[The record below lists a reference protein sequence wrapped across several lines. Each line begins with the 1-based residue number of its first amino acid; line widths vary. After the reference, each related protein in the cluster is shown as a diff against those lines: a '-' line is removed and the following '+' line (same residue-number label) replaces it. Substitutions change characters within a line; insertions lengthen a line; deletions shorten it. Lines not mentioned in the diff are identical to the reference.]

1 MLKFPY
7 SEVKVT
13 QSCPTLCNPMDYT
26 VHGILQARILERSS
40 LSLLQGIFPT
50 QVSNPRLPCCRWILY
65 QLSHNNESRPLM
77 GRNGKIKGL
86 IHVLA
91 QSCLTLGVTPWTVA
105 CQTPLSIGFSRQVYW
120 SELPC
125 SPPGESSWPRDW
137 TWGSCIADRFF
148 TVQARL
154 IQMGFRMDFLV
165 IMYWYGLPRWH

>member
-13 QSCPTLCNPMDYT
+13 QSCPTLCNPVDYT

-40 LSLLQGIFPT
+40 LSLLHGIFPT
-50 QVSNPRLPCCRWILY
+50 QVSNPGLPCCRWILY

-125 SPPGESSWPRDW
+125 PPPGDLPDPGIEP
-137 TWGSCIADRFF
+137 GAPALQADS
-148 TVQARL
+148 L
-154 IQMGFRMDFLV
+154 LSKPDSH
-165 IMYWYGLPRWH
+165 RWLSEWIFW

>member
-13 QSCPTLCNPMDYT
+13 QSCPTLCNPVDYT

-50 QVSNPRLPCCRWILY
+50 QVSNPGLPCCRWILY

-125 SPPGESSWPRDW
+125 PPPGDLHDPGIEP
-137 TWGSCIADRFF
+137 GAPALQADS
-148 TVQARL
+148 L
-154 IQMGFRMDFLV
+154 LSKPDSH
-165 IMYWYGLPRWH
+165 RWLSEWIFW